1 MRLALP
7 NGARGRGRGL
17 GLGIGVAAA
26 IAAGCSAVPSDP
38 NTPFSIEFNRAAS
51 PSVVLGEVMF
61 DSLGNAAPLEARVF
75 NAKGDEIAGATVTY
89 HVVAYSNVDPRN
101 PAFVDSVPLT
111 VDAASGT
118 VTGKSAPAYATK
130 TARVY
135 AQSGKLQSQTITITA
150 TRHPDTLVA
159 AGPVRDS
166 LMLSFLNT
174 DSLLVAPSPP
184 FTVRLLHTS
193 GALSAAD
200 SAVPAYLV
208 RFRIVQPASAAT
220 DTSYVMLTNGDRRRS
235 ELDTTD
241 ASGNASRQVRIR
253 RVDFPFGKPAGPDN
267 IVRDT
272 ITVEASAYREGGT
285 AVPGSGVAFRLIIK
299 ANKQ

>member
-7 NGARGRGRGL
+7 NVRRRRWLVL
-17 GLGIGVAAA
+17 GLGGAAVIAAA
-26 IAAGCSAVPSDP
+26 CSDVPSDP

-51 PSVVLGEVMF
+51 PSVVLGEAMF
-61 DSLGNAAPLEARVF
+61 DSLGNAAPLKARVF
-75 NAKGDEIAGATVTY
+75 NAKGEEIVGATVTY
-89 HVVAYSNVDPRN
+89 HVVAYSNVSATN
-101 PAFVDSVPLT
+101 PAFIDSVPLT
-111 VDAASGT
+111 VDAASGI
-118 VTGKSAPAYATK
+118 VTGKSAPVYATK

-135 AQSGKLQSQTITITA
+135 AQAGKLQSQTITITA

-159 AGPVRDS
+159 GGSVKDS

-174 DSLLVAPSPP
+174 DSLLLAPSSP

-193 GALSAAD
+193 GALTAAD
-200 SAVPAYLV
+200 STVPAYLV
-208 RFRIVQPASAAT
+208 RFRIVQPANAAT
-220 DTSYVMLTNGDRRRS
+220 DTSYVMLTNGDRKRS

-253 RVDFPFGKPAGPDN
+253 RVNFPFGKPAGTDN

-272 ITVEASAYREGGT
+272 IIVEASAYREGGT
-285 AVPGSGVAFRLIIK
+285 AVPGSGIRFQLIIK

>member
-7 NGARGRGRGL
+7 NGQRGRRL
-17 GLGIGVAAA
+17 VLGIGAAA
-26 IAAGCSAVPSDP
+26 VIAAACSDVPSDP
-38 NTPFSIEFNRAAS
+38 NTPFSIEFTRAAS
-51 PSVVLGEVMF
+51 PSVVLGEAMF
-61 DSLGNAAPLEARVF
+61 DSLGNAAPLKARVF
-75 NAKGDEIAGATVTY
+75 NAKGEEIVGAAVTY
-89 HVVAYSNVDPRN
+89 HVVAYSNVTPTN
-101 PAFVDSVPLT
+101 PAFSDSVPLT
-111 VDAASGT
+111 VDAASGI
-118 VTGKSAPAYATK
+118 VTGKSAPVYATK

-135 AQSGKLQSQTITITA
+135 AQAGKLQSQTITITA
-150 TRHPDTLVA
+150 TRHADTLVA
-159 AGPVRDS
+159 GASVKDS

-174 DSLLVAPSPP
+174 DSLLVAPSSP

-208 RFRIVQPASAAT
+208 RFRIVQPANAAT
-220 DTSYVMLTNGDRRRS
+220 DTSYVMLTNGDRKRS

-253 RVDFPFGKPAGPDN
+253 RVNFPFDKAAGADN

-272 ITVEASAYREGGT
+272 IIVEATAYREGGA
-285 AVPGSGVAFRLIIK
+285 AVPGSGIRFQLIVK

>member
-7 NGARGRGRGL
+7 NGRRRRWL
-17 GLGIGVAAA
+17 VLGIGGAAVIAAA
-26 IAAGCSAVPSDP
+26 CSDVPSDP

-51 PSVVLGEVMF
+51 PSVVLGEAMF
-61 DSLGNAAPLEARVF
+61 DSLGNAAPLKARVF
-75 NAKGDEIAGATVTY
+75 NAKGEEIVGATVTY
-89 HVVAYSNVDPRN
+89 HVVAYSNVSATN
-101 PAFVDSVPLT
+101 PAFIDSVPLT
-111 VDAASGT
+111 VDAASGI
-118 VTGKSAPAYATK
+118 VTGKSAPVYATK

-135 AQSGKLQSQTITITA
+135 AQAGKLQSQTVTITA
-150 TRHPDTLVA
+150 TRHADTLVA
-159 AGPVRDS
+159 GGSVKDS

-174 DSLLVAPSPP
+174 DSLLLAPSSP

-193 GALSAAD
+193 GALTAAD

-208 RFRIVQPASAAT
+208 RFRIVQPVNAAT
-220 DTSYVMLTNGDRRRS
+220 DTSYVMLTNGDRKRS

-253 RVDFPFGKPAGPDN
+253 RVNFPFGKPAGTDN

-272 ITVEASAYREGGT
+272 IIVEASAYREGGA
-285 AVPGSGVAFRLIIK
+285 AVPGSGIRFELIIK
-299 ANKQ
+299 ANKP

>member
-7 NGARGRGRGL
+7 NGQRGRRL
-17 GLGIGVAAA
+17 VLGIGAAA
-26 IAAGCSAVPSDP
+26 VIAAACSDVPSDP

-51 PSVVLGEVMF
+51 PSVVLGEAMF
-61 DSLGNAAPLEARVF
+61 DSLGNAAPLKARVF
-75 NAKGDEIAGATVTY
+75 NAEGEEIVGAAVTY
-89 HVVAYSNVDPRN
+89 HVVAYSNVTPTN
-101 PAFVDSVPLT
+101 PAFSDSVPLT
-111 VDAASGT
+111 VDAASGI
-118 VTGKSAPAYATK
+118 VTGKSAPVYATK

-135 AQSGKLQSQTITITA
+135 AQAGKLQSQTITITA

-159 AGPVRDS
+159 GASVKDS

-174 DSLLVAPSPP
+174 DSLLVAPSSP

-208 RFRIVQPASAAT
+208 RFRIVQPANAAT
-220 DTSYVMLTNGDRRRS
+220 DTSYVMVTNGDRKRS

-241 ASGNASRQVRIR
+241 ASGNASRQLRIR
-253 RVDFPFGKPAGPDN
+253 RVNFPFDKAAGADN

-272 ITVEASAYREGGT
+272 IVVEAAAYREGGA
-285 AVPGSGVAFRLIIK
+285 AVPGSGISFQLIIK